1 VKVVK
6 FSAAVLI
13 GLVMMLAVA
22 SQVATAQSS
31 VAQTNVMSALA
42 DKKDPQTGSSLTYAW
57 VVTANVPVYANPG
70 DATPVRD
77 LGAGFLYV
85 SVTGAPVV
93 VGDQTYYQINPGE
106 YVNAKDIRLIR
117 PSAFQGITLTATPD
131 KPFGWMVYAAKP
143 SATAGGA
150 AAANAKLINR
160 YTPITAFEETKV
172 GDVTW
177 YRIGE
182 GQWVDQKKVALVYPH
197 ARPDGV
203 APTDHWIDVNKFEQT
218 LAAYEGD
225 RLVYATL
232 VSSGLPQWDTDSGLF
247 RVFMKVK
254 SAKMSGREGKSDYYF
269 LEDVPYAMYFNKDM
283 ALHGAYWHDKF
294 GFKHSHGCVNLPPA
308 DALWLWNWTTPDST
322 DKSFVM
328 VPDRNNNTEGTWVW
342 VRD

>member
-6 FSAAVLI
+6 FSATLLI
-13 GLVMMLAVA
+13 GLFMMLAAA

-31 VAQTNVMSALA
+31 VAQSIKSNTA
-42 DKKDPQTGSSLTYAW
+42 PQTGSSLTYAW
-57 VVTANVPVYANPG
+57 VVTANVPVYATPG

-85 SVTGAPVV
+85 SVTGAPIV
-93 VGDQTYYQINPGE
+93 VGDQTFYQINRGE

-117 PSAFQGITLTATPD
+117 PSSFHGITMTTTPD

-143 SATAGGA
+143 SPSAGA
-150 AAANAKLINR
+150 APATDAKLINR
-160 YTPITAFEETKV
+160 YTTITAFEETKV

-177 YRIGE
+177 YRIDDN
-182 GQWVDQKKVALVYPH
+182 QWVDQKKVALVFP
-197 ARPDGV
+197 ATRPEGV
-203 APTDHWIDVNKFEQT
+203 GPTDKWIDIHKFEQT

-225 RLVYATL
+225 TLVYATL

-342 VRD
+342 VHD